1 MKFKM
6 LSLVSIIIALGIKSM
21 GISAKD
27 YHELRVFV
35 HAIPEGPYIPTAMP
49 LALENRL
56 DSIVYD
62 LSQAT
67 AVKQMFIDINDTI
80 TPEYQVFQEL
90 QSIATEEELN
100 ELLNHE
106 SPVVKIYAYRA
117 LIVNDMN
124 LNCEYE
130 FALLEDTTCVDY
142 FAGNEILNSTVK
154 DMVQM
159 DINSLD

>member
-1 MKFKM
+1 M
-6 LSLVSIIIALGIKSM
+6 LSLISIIIALGIKSM

-27 YHELRVFV
+27 YHEFRVML
-35 HAIPEGPYIPTAMP
+35 HAIPPSPYVPTLIP

-56 DSIVYD
+56 DTIVYD
-62 LSQAT
+62 LSEAT

-100 ELLNHE
+100 ELLKHD

-117 LIVNDMN
+117 LIVNNMN
-124 LNCEYE
+124 MNCDYE
-130 FALLEDTTCVDY
+130 FALLEDTTCIDF
-142 FAGNEILNSTVK
+142 FAGNEIHNSTVK
-154 DMVQM
+154 DLVQM
-159 DINSLD
+159 DINSIIQ